1 MTRLIWCDTFK
12 NPEGEPFNLASGT
25 SAWPAEIVRLAVFF
39 LAACFCLGL
48 SHKLREA
55 FLSLT
60 RRFHFSLPAT
70 KSDDTTDRDCAQSI
84 WYQYRANSRFR
95 LRFQRVIL
103 FVPLYILLLFA
114 ISYAVGESITS
125 PVRGTVIAHVNAVLL
140 GLSLLG
146 FLLLA
151 FFTVDAARLC
161 REFIGKLSAGPTR
174 YPVTTRRHFSRL
186 KGGID
191 VEYLDEW
198 IDLQLIAEL
207 TEQVGRLVY
216 FPSFLLLLLI
226 LARNSWW
233 DCWSWPISLIAVF
246 ACNFMLALASVVILQ
261 TAAREAK
268 RKGEASLAAK
278 IKKLQAQAAP
288 SVAQNNAVQAER
300 LLDEIQHLNR
310 GAFVP
315 FWDNP
320 VVGALFLSSGGTTA
334 LQVFIWFMG
343 R

>member
-1 MTRLIWCDTFK
+1 ML
-12 NPEGEPFNLASGT
+12 
-25 SAWPAEIVRLAVFF
+25 
-39 LAACFCLGL
+39 
-48 SHKLREA
+48 
-55 FLSLT
+55 
-60 RRFHFSLPAT
+60 
-70 KSDDTTDRDCAQSI
+70 
-84 WYQYRANSRFR
+84 
-95 LRFQRVIL
+95 VIPIY
-103 FVPLYILLLFA
+103 VLLLVA
-114 ISYAVGESITS
+114 IGNALGESIAS
-125 PVRGTVIAHVNAVLL
+125 PVRGPVLIKL
-140 GLSLLG
+140 NVAIICLSVLG

-161 REFIGKLSAGPTR
+161 REFIEKLSAGPTR
-174 YPVTTRRHFSRL
+174 YPSTTRRHFSRL

-191 VEYLDEW
+191 AEYLDEW

-207 TEQVGRLVY
+207 TEQVGRLIY
-216 FPSFLLLLLI
+216 FPSCLLLLMI

-233 DCWSWPISLIAVF
+233 DHWAWPISLIVVF
-246 ACNFMLALASVVILQ
+246 GCNFALALASVVILQ
-261 TAAREAK
+261 TAARAAK
-268 RKGEASLAAK
+268 RRAEASLAAK

-288 SVAQNNAVQAER
+288 STAQNNASQAEK
-300 LLDEIQHLNR
+300 LLDEIQHLDR

>member
-1 MTRLIWCDTFK
+1 
-12 NPEGEPFNLASGT
+12 
-25 SAWPAEIVRLAVFF
+25 
-39 LAACFCLGL
+39 
-48 SHKLREA
+48 LREA
-55 FLSLT
+55 FLLLT
-60 RRFHFSLPAT
+60 RSFHFSLPPLR
-70 KSDDTTDRDCAQSI
+70 KDDPAGRVCAQSI
-84 WYQYRANSRFR
+84 WYEYKENSRFR
-95 LRFQRVIL
+95 RRFQRVVL
-103 FVPLYILLLFA
+103 FIPLYILLLFA
-114 ISYAVGESITS
+114 IRYAVGESIAS
-125 PVRGTVIAHVNAVLL
+125 PVRGPVLIVL
-140 GLSLLG
+140 NYILVWLSLLG

-161 REFIGKLSAGPTR
+161 REFIEKLSAGPTR

-216 FPSFLLLLLI
+216 FPSCLLLLMI

-233 DCWSWPISLIAVF
+233 DCWAWPVSLVAVF
-246 ACNFMLALASVVILQ
+246 ACNFVLALASVVILQ

-268 RKGEASLAAK
+268 RRAEASLAAK
-278 IKKLQAQAAP
+278 IKKLQAQSAP
-288 SVAQNNAVQAER
+288 STAQNNATQAEK
-300 LLDEIQHLNR
+300 LLDEIQHLDR